1 MPGLP
6 LSVWPLVALLCSL
19 VANGLL
25 GWGYLAGR
33 DQQAALQERVQT
45 VAQERD
51 SALAGAQACSDG
63 VQRLQ
68 ALAESR
74 AKEAVAARK
83 QAAQA
88 AADHARRA
96 DEVLAAP
103 PAVPGDDCASARV
116 RIGRWLRQRGSFSRR
131 HENDEGAR

>member
-1 MPGLP
+1 MSSLP
-6 LSVWPLVALLCSL
+6 LSAWPLVALLCSL
-19 VANGLL
+19 VANALL

-33 DQQAALQERVQT
+33 DKLAALQERVQA

-63 VQRLQ
+63 VARLQ
-68 ALAESR
+68 AQAER
-74 AKEAVAARK
+74 REREAAAARK
-83 QAAQA
+83 LAAQT

-116 RIGRWLRQRGSFSRR
+116 RVGQWLKERAQ
-131 HENDEGAR
+131 

>member
-1 MPGLP
+1 M
-6 LSVWPLVALLCSL
+6 
-19 VANGLL
+19 NGLL

-33 DQQAALQERVQT
+33 DKLAALQERVQA

-63 VQRLQ
+63 VARLQ
-68 ALAESR
+68 AQAER
-74 AKEAVAARK
+74 REREAAAARR

-88 AADHARRA
+88 AAEHARRA
-96 DEVLAAP
+96 DAVLAAP

-116 RIGRWLRQRGSFSRR
+116 RVGQWLKER
-131 HENDEGAR
+131 AR

>member
-1 MPGLP
+1 MGLP
-6 LSVWPLVALLCSL
+6 FSWPLVALLCSL
-19 VANGLL
+19 VMNGLL

-33 DQQAALQERVQT
+33 DKLAALQERVQA

-51 SALAGAQACSDG
+51 SALASAQACSDG

-74 AKEAVAARK
+74 AREAAAARR

-103 PAVPGDDCASARV
+103 PAVPGDDCASAKARV
-116 RIGRWLRQRGSFSRR
+116 QNWLK
-131 HENDEGAR
+131 ARE